1 MKHTLLMAPIGLGV
15 GLATVSLGLVRAL
28 ENQGLKVCFL
38 EPVTH
43 DRRSGEKVCKDTALA
58 NIEEPLP
65 IQCVES
71 LLSQG
76 EEALVLEFLVAHFE
90 HHAKDADIVVIQG
103 IISTQLRGYAPQ
115 LNFDIAQALDAEVIF
130 VVAPG
135 KNSPEI
141 LSEQIEIA
149 AQPYGGVGHKKTLGC
164 MINKVGAPVD
174 KYGNARI
181 DLFDPVE
188 TAQDATQALTK
199 CSVFKHKNFRLL
211 GCFPWERR
219 MMALRVKDIQKHLG
233 AMVISEGKMN
243 ENRVM
248 HFALAAATVENMA
261 KILKPETMVV
271 TSGDRADAIVATCL
285 SYLNGTN
292 LAALVLSGGHLPG
305 ENTQKLCQEARKK
318 GLPILSVPT
327 DSLRTAI
334 SLENLNIEV
343 PQDDVERQEMVK
355 EFVASRI
362 DKNWIQELGATHPER
377 YLSPPAFRYKL
388 IEKAQKAHR
397 RIVLPE
403 GEDPRILQAAG
414 ICAKR
419 KIARIVLL
427 GNREKVER
435 LAEEY
440 KVPLGEWVE
449 IIDPSAVREN
459 YVPPLVE
466 LRKHKGV
473 SEKDAYEYLSDEVML
488 GTMMLATD
496 EVDGLVAGAT
506 HTTAHTILPA
516 LKVIKTKPDT
526 KLVSSIFFMCL
537 ASKVLVYGDCAVNQ
551 NPTAQELADIA
562 IQSADSAERFG
573 IPARVAMISYSTG
586 KSGTGADVEKVEEAT
601 KLAKE
606 KRPDLIID
614 GPLQYDAAFT
624 PDVAK
629 KKAPDSP
636 VAGKATVYVFPDLN
650 TANTT
655 YKAVQR
661 SANVLS
667 IGPMLQGLK
676 KPVNDL
682 SRGAT
687 VTDIVFTIAITAIQ
701 AEE

>member
-15 GLATVSLGLVRAL
+15 GLATVSSGLVRAL

-43 DRRSGEKVCKDTALA
+43 DRSSGEKICKDTALG

-71 LLSQG
+71 LLSHG
-76 EEALVLEFLVAHFE
+76 EEALVLEFLVAHYE

-135 KNSPEI
+135 KNSPEM

-149 AQPYGGVGHKKTLGC
+149 AQPYGGIGHQKTLGC

-188 TAQDATQALTK
+188 TAQDATKALTQ
-199 CSVFKHKNFRLL
+199 CSVFKNKNFRLL

-219 MMALRVKDIQKHLG
+219 LMALRVRDIQKHLG

-248 HFALAAATVENMA
+248 HLAFAAATVENMA

-305 ENTQKLCQEARKK
+305 ENTQKLCEEARKK

-343 PQDDVERQEMVK
+343 PEDDVERQEMVK
-355 EFVASRI
+355 EFVARHI

-403 GEDPRILQAAG
+403 GEDPRILQAAA

-427 GNREKVER
+427 GNGEKVKR
-435 LAEEY
+435 LAEEH

-449 IIDPSAVREN
+449 VIDPCTVREN
-459 YVPPLVE
+459 YVAPLVE

-473 SEKDAYEYLSDEVML
+473 TEKDAYEYLSDEVML
-488 GTMMLATD
+488 GTMMLATG

-586 KSGTGADVEKVEEAT
+586 KSGTGVDVEKVEEAT

>member
-1 MKHTLLMAPIGLGV
+1 MRHTLLMVPIGLGV
-15 GLATVSLGLVRAL
+15 GLTTVSRGLIRAL
-28 ENQGLKVCFL
+28 ENQGLKTCFL
-38 EPVTH
+38 DPVTH
-43 DRRSGEKVCKDTALA
+43 HPDQGEERSQEKALA
-58 NIEEPLP
+58 RVDQPLP

-76 EEALVLEFLVAHFE
+76 EGDRVLEFLIAFYE
-90 HHAKDADIVVIQG
+90 YHANDADIAVVQG

-130 VVAPG
+130 VLAPG
-135 KNSPEI
+135 KSSPQVI
-141 LSEQIEIA
+141 SDQIEIA
-149 AQPYGGVGHKKTLGC
+149 AQPYGGISHSKTLGC
-164 MINKVGAPVD
+164 MFNKVGAPVD
-174 KYGNARI
+174 QYGNARI

-188 TAQDATQALTK
+188 KVEDASEALAK
-199 CSVFKHKNFRLL
+199 CLVFKKKNFKLL

-219 MMALRVKDIQKHLG
+219 LMALRVQDIQRHLG

-248 HFALAAATVENMA
+248 HLATAAATVENLA
-261 KILKPETMVV
+261 KILKPDTMVL
-271 TSGDRADAIVATCL
+271 TSGDRADAIVTTCL
-285 SYLNGTN
+285 SYVNGTN
-292 LAALVLSGGHLPG
+292 IAALLLTGGYLP
-305 ENTQKLCQEARKK
+305 ETNTQQLCQAARDQ
-318 GLPILSVPT
+318 GLPILSVQT

-334 SLENLNIEV
+334 ALQNLNMEV
-343 PQDDVERQEMVK
+343 PEDDIERLEAVK
-355 EFVASRI
+355 ESIARFI
-362 DKNWIQELGATHPER
+362 DKKWIEELGATHPER
-377 YLSPPAFRYKL
+377 YLSPPAFRFQL
-388 IEKAQKAHR
+388 IEKAKKAHR

-403 GEDPRILQAAG
+403 GDDPRILKAAA

-419 KIARIVLL
+419 KIAEIVLL
-427 GNREKVER
+427 GSKDKLER
-435 LAEEY
+435 LA
-440 KVPLGEWVE
+440 GEQGIPIGEGVE
-449 IIDPSAVREN
+449 IVDPKEVCEK
-459 YVPPLVE
+459 YVAPLVE

-473 SEKDAYEYLSDEVML
+473 SEKDATEYLDDNVTL
-488 GTMMLATD
+488 GTMMLAIGD
-496 EVDGLVAGAT
+496 VDGLVAGAS

-516 LKVIKTKPDT
+516 FKLIKTKPDT
-526 KLVSSIFFMCL
+526 KLVSSVFFMCL
-537 ASKVLVYGDCAVNQ
+537 PTQVLVYGDCAVNQ

-586 KSGTGADVEKVEEAT
+586 KSGTGADVTKVEDAT
-601 KLAKE
+601 KLIKE
-606 KRPDLIID
+606 KRPDLMID

-636 VAGKATVYVFPDLN
+636 VAGKATVYIFPDLN

-687 VTDIVFTIAITAIQ
+687 VEDIVFTIAITAIQ
-701 AEE
+701 AEN

>member
-1 MKHTLLMAPIGLGV
+1 MTHTLLMAPIGLGV
-15 GLATVSLGLVRAL
+15 GLATVSSGLVRAL
-28 ENQGLKVCFL
+28 ENQGLKVSFL
-38 EPVTH
+38 DPVTH
-43 DRRSGEKVCKDTALA
+43 DRRAGEKVCKETALSQVDK
-58 NIEEPLP
+58 PLP

-76 EEALVLEFLVAHFE
+76 EEAQVLEFLVAHYA

-130 VVAPG
+130 VIAQG
-135 KNSPEI
+135 KNTPET

-149 AQPYGGVGHKKTLGC
+149 AQPYGGVGHAKTLGC

-181 DLFDPVE
+181 DLFDPIE
-188 TAQDATQALTK
+188 SAQDASEAMTK
-199 CSVFKHKNFRLL
+199 CAVFKKKNFRLL

-219 MMALRVKDIQKHLG
+219 LMALRVKDIQKHLG

-248 HFALAAATVENMA
+248 HLAFAAATVENMA

-271 TSGDRADAIVATCL
+271 TSGDRSDAIVAACL

-292 LAALVLSGGHLPG
+292 LAALVLSGGYLPG
-305 ENTQKLCQEARKK
+305 ENTQKLCQEARKM
-318 GLPILSVPT
+318 GLPILSVQT

-343 PQDDVERQEMVK
+343 PEDDVERQEMIK
-355 EFVASRI
+355 EFVARNI
-362 DKNWIQELGATHPER
+362 DKKWIEELGATHPQR
-377 YLSPPAFRYKL
+377 YLSPPAFRYML

-397 RIVLPE
+397 KIVLPE
-403 GEDPRILQAAG
+403 GEESRILRAAG
-414 ICAKR
+414 ICARR
-419 KIARIVLL
+419 KIAKIVLL

-435 LAEEY
+435 LAEEHN
-440 KVPLGEWVE
+440 VPLGEWVE
-449 IIDPSAVREN
+449 VIDPCSVREK
-459 YVPPLVE
+459 YVPALVE

-473 SEKDAYEYLSDEVML
+473 TEKDAYEYLSDEVML
-488 GTMMLATD
+488 GTMMLATGD
-496 EVDGLVAGAT
+496 VDGLVAGAT

-526 KLVSSIFFMCL
+526 KLVSSVFFMCL
-537 ASKVLVYGDCAVNQ
+537 PSQVLVYGDCAVNQ

-562 IQSADSAERFG
+562 VQSADSAERFG

-601 KLAKE
+601 RLARE
-606 KRPDLIID
+606 KRPDLLID

-687 VTDIVFTIAITAIQ
+687 VADIVFTIAITAIQ
-701 AEE
+701 AEV